1 MANRIEGAGDFST
14 CASNFFSTQK
24 KKSGTNLFRFV
35 SDLITSFV
43 VVLLDGLLEGRDV
56 PEGEQEEDDQVALVL
71 DGCYL
76 Q

>member
-1 MANRIEGAGDFST
+1 VIFQPVPPI
-14 CASNFFSTQK
+14 FFSTQK

>member
-1 MANRIEGAGDFST
+1 
-14 CASNFFSTQK
+14 
-24 KKSGTNLFRFV
+24 V

-56 PEGEQEEDDQVALVL
+56 PEGEQEKDDQVALVL

>member
-1 MANRIEGAGDFST
+1 M
-14 CASNFFSTQK
+14 K
-24 KKSGTNLFRFV
+24 KKTAQMVSHFV

-71 DGCYL
+71 DGGYL

>member
-1 MANRIEGAGDFST
+1 VIFQPVPP
-14 CASNFFSTQK
+14 NFLRTQK
-24 KKSGTNLFRFV
+24 KKSSTNRIRFV

>member
-1 MANRIEGAGDFST
+1 VIFQPVPPYFLR
-14 CASNFFSTQK
+14 TQK
-24 KKSGTNLFRFV
+24 KKSSTNRIRFV

-56 PEGEQEEDDQVALVL
+56 PEGEQEKDDQVALVL